1 MLMAVTLAVVFAIT
15 LPGFASWGNA
25 MALLRSV
32 SVLGVLALG
41 MAVVIIG
48 RGIDLSQVAI
58 ALVSAGIAAALII
71 EGTTTPAALGVGFA
85 VALGLGLLN
94 GAIVTYLE
102 VPPLFTTLASAF
114 LFIGAARVWLFES
127 AIISLPADGASIL
140 ALGQQWLDVP
150 IPLIIFI
157 VCALTVHLFLSYTVP
172 GRFIYAHGDNPD
184 AARLS
189 GIPVHRMT
197 LLEYA
202 MSAAIGYVGGLVML
216 ASTAMI
222 DLNIANSALIFEVI
236 LVVILGGVS
245 LAGARGGVG
254 SVLAGTLLIGVLV
267 NGMILMNLGY
277 QLQSIITGGVL
288 LMAIVLDSW
297 LHPRDEETARQGE

>member
-1 MLMAVTLAVVFAIT
+1 
-15 LPGFASWGNA
+15 

-58 ALVSAGIAAALII
+58 ALVSAGIAAILII
-71 EGTTTPAALGVGFA
+71 GGLATPAAIGVGFV

-94 GAIVTYLE
+94 GAIVAYLK
-102 VPPLFTTLASAF
+102 VPPLFATLASAF
-114 LFIGAARVWLFES
+114 FFVGTARVWLFDS
-127 AIISLPADGASIL
+127 AIISLPADGSSIL
-140 ALGQQWLDVP
+140 TLGQQWLGVP
-150 IPLIIFI
+150 IPLIVFI
-157 VCALTVHLFLSYTVP
+157 VCALAVHLFLSYTVP
-172 GRFIYAHGDNPD
+172 GLFIYAHGDNPE

-202 MSAAIGYVGGLVML
+202 ISATIGYVGGLVML
-216 ASTAMI
+216 ASTGMI
-222 DLNIANSALIFEVI
+222 DLNIANSALVFEVI
-236 LVVILGGVS
+236 LVAILGGVS

-267 NGMILMNLGY
+267 NGMIQMNLGF
-277 QLQSIITGGVL
+277 QLQGIVTGGVL
-288 LMAIVLDSW
+288 LMAIMLDSW
-297 LHPRDEETARQGE
+297 LHPRDEETARQGD